1 MSIFEYMKRILPYF
15 KNKFI
20 LASTVFLV
28 YILFLDDND
37 IFSVISRNSKLKELT
52 SKKKAMINDLDK
64 TTSILD
70 KLKYQSEVEKYAR
83 ENKFFKKDDE
93 DVFVIFYE

>member
-1 MSIFEYMKRILPYF
+1 MSIFEYMKKILPYF

-52 SKKKAMINDLDK
+52 SKKKAMITDLDK

>member
-1 MSIFEYMKRILPYF
+1 MSIFEYMKKILPYF

-52 SKKKAMINDLDK
+52 SKKKAMITDLDK
-64 TTSILD
+64 TTSILE

>member
-1 MSIFEYMKRILPYF
+1 MSIFEYMKKILPYF

-52 SKKKAMINDLDK
+52 SKKKAMITDLDK

-83 ENKFFKKDDE
+83 ENKFFKTDDE
-93 DVFVIFYE
+93 

>member
-1 MSIFEYMKRILPYF
+1 MKKILPYF

-52 SKKKAMINDLDK
+52 SKKKAMITDLDK

>member
-52 SKKKAMINDLDK
+52 SKKKAMITDLDK

>member
-52 SKKKAMINDLDK
+52 SKKKAMITDLDK
-64 TTSILD
+64 TTSILE